1 MNLTL
6 KPSLNIHQGLRM
18 APRLRRHISA
28 DALRAKTLLPK
39 RKGEQDEESAS
50 IATRAAFHPRAR

>member
-1 MNLTL
+1 MSI
-6 KPSLNIHQGLRM
+6 SLRPQVTIRPDFRM
-18 APRLRRHISA
+18 TPRLHRHISA

-50 IATRAAFHPRAR
+50 IATRAFHPRAR